1 MASKAEQRSDAM
13 KVLRNPEDHSKAEIA
28 KAKKVIADYDAIQGG
43 DMAVAITVGV
53 LPKSKK
59 KMLQKKQ
66 KDKMAMGGMAN
77 NKKHMYLSNGGSVT
91 DNLKPMPTGSKGKG
105 VRSLPD
111 PVQINMGFD
120 PNS

>member
-59 KMLQKKQ
+59 KMLQKMLVTTNEDN
-66 KDKMAMGGMAN
+66 KDKPWERSGRLTIFV
-77 NKKHMYLSNGGSVT
+77 NKDRPCNVKLLCKLS
-91 DNLKPMPTGSKGKG
+91 K
-105 VRSLPD
+105 
-111 PVQINMGFD
+111 IE
-120 PNS
+120 

>member
-1 MASKAEQRSDAM
+1 M

-53 LPKSKK
+53 LPKPKRRMMKK
-59 KMLQKKQ
+59 NKSMLKKQ
-66 KDKMAMGGMAN
+66 EDKMAMGGMAN